1 MLIYVPE
8 GDTGTYV
15 TFASS
20 NPHKT
25 RFIAISFMED
35 NKPNDLLEELESW
48 GWAKDNGPFPL
59 IDFSINGRFEIH
71 LHAKGS
77 GPCSMWTEEEG
88 KTHLRHARRALKSYG
103 FNRVP
108 HRKLTIADMM

>member
-1 MLIYVPE
+1 MFIYVPE
-8 GDTGTYV
+8 GDTLTYV

-25 RFIAISFMED
+25 RFLAISFMED
-35 NKPNDLLEELESW
+35 RKPVDLLAELEVW

-59 IDFSINGRFEIH
+59 IDFAINGRFEIH

-77 GPCSMWTEEEG
+77 GPCDMWTEEEG
-88 KTHLRHARRALKSYG
+88 STYLRRARRALSTFG
-103 FNRVP
+103 FNGVP
-108 HRKLTIADMM
+108 HRKLTTADMM